1 MDGTRRS
8 FLWRGALALPML
20 LARPAEAS
28 ARIDV
33 RERGAR
39 GDGRTPDTRAIQAA
53 IDAAA
58 PAGALV
64 DVPPGD
70 YVCGTLRLRN
80 RTTIRL
86 AAGATLIAS
95 PDDADFDRPVAKGRE
110 TFADEETSDHRFAL
124 LQGQGI
130 SRVRIVGPGRIDG
143 NRTSRSG
150 PKPIA
155 LRECAEVEIRDLTIA
170 NAGNYAIGLLGC
182 EGVGIQG
189 VTILNGYADGIDPDC
204 CRNVRISRC
213 HVESR
218 DDALCLKTSFAL
230 GVRRATENVRIW
242 GCRLSTLHNAIKLG
256 TESTGDFRNI
266 AISDCVI
273 TGRRHAWKGDLTSGI
288 SLQSVDGG
296 TLERVAVWNVRMAN
310 VRAPI
315 FVRLAR
321 RGRGQRIP
329 TPGALRDVSIWDVVA
344 SGARIA
350 SSVTG
355 IPDRAVERLSLRRI
369 RVRAAGGGEVVPG
382 SLNIP
387 EMERRYPDATMFHDL
402 PAVGLYGR
410 HVVGLTVE
418 DVDVTVDQPDARP
431 ALVFD
436 DVRDLRVRALRAE
449 SPAAGGPMVWLHAV
463 RGAQLRDLRPD
474 AGGKTVARVSGAE
487 TAKLRVARRA
497 ADHVVQVDA
506 DVRAA
511 ALEVDGRAIATAGGS
526 RP

>member
-1 MDGTRRS
+1 VDVRQ
-8 FLWRGALALPML
+8 RGAK
-20 LARPAEAS
+20 
-28 ARIDV
+28 
-33 RERGAR
+33 
-39 GDGRTPDTRAIQAA
+39 GDGRTPDTLAIQAA

-58 PAGALV
+58 PAGAIV
-64 DVPPGD
+64 HFPPGD
-70 YVCGTLRLRN
+70 YLSGTLHLRA
-80 RTTIRL
+80 RTTLRL

-95 PDDADFDRPVAKGRE
+95 RDDSVFDRPAANRRE
-110 TFADEETSDHRFAL
+110 ALDDQETSDHRFAL

-130 SRVRIVGPGRIDG
+130 SRVRILGPGRIDG
-143 NRTSRSG
+143 NRTGRSG

-155 LRECAEVEIRDLTIA
+155 LRECTEVEIRDLTIA

-182 EGVGIQG
+182 DGVGIQD

-213 HVESR
+213 QVESR
-218 DDALCLKTSFAL
+218 DDALCLKASLAL
-230 GVRRATENVRIW
+230 GVRRATENVRVS

-256 TESTGDFRNI
+256 TESAGDFRNI

-273 TGRRHAWKGDLTSGI
+273 TGRRHSWKGDLTSGI

-296 TLERVAVWNVRMAN
+296 TLERVAIWNIRMAN

-321 RGRGQRIP
+321 RGRGQRVP

-344 SGARIA
+344 SGALTA
-350 SSVTG
+350 SSITG
-355 IPDRAVERLSLRRI
+355 VPDRAVERISLRRI
-369 RVRAAGGGEVVPG
+369 RVSAAGGGDERLV
-382 SLNIP
+382 SLPVP

-402 PAVGLYGR
+402 PAFGLYGR

-418 DVDVTVDQPDARP
+418 DVDLTLDQPDARP
-431 ALVFD
+431 ALVLD
-436 DVRDLRVRALRAE
+436 DVRDLRVRELRAA
-449 SPAAGGPMVWLHAV
+449 SPAEGGPMVWLHAV
-463 RGAQLRDLRPD
+463 RDAQLRDLRPS
-474 AGGKTVARVSGAE
+474 AGGKTVARVSGAGTE
-487 TAKLRVARRA
+487 KLRLARRA
-497 ADHVVQVDA
+497 VDQVVQVDR

-511 ALEVDGRAIATAGGS
+511 ALEVDGRALAAASRS

>member
-1 MDGTRRS
+1 MDGSRRA
-8 FLWRGALALPML
+8 FLWRGALAIPVL
-20 LARPAEAS
+20 LSRPAISAAAS
-28 ARIDV
+28 TVDV

-39 GDGRTPDTRAIQAA
+39 GDGRTLDTRAIQAA

-58 PAGALV
+58 PAGAVV

-70 YVCGTLRLRN
+70 YVCGTLRLRD

-95 PDDADFDRPVAKGRE
+95 PDDADFDRPAASRRE

-155 LRECAEVEIRDLTIA
+155 LRECAEVEIRDLSIA

-182 EGVGIQG
+182 AGVGIQG
-189 VTILNGYADGIDPDC
+189 VTIRNGYSDGIDADC

-213 HVESR
+213 QVESR
-218 DDALCLKTSFAL
+218 DDALCLKASFAL
-230 GVRRATENVRIW
+230 GARRATENVRIS

-273 TGRRHAWKGDLTSGI
+273 TGRRHSWKGDLTSGV

-296 TLERVAVWNVRMAN
+296 TLEHVAIWNIRMAN

-321 RGRGQRIP
+321 RGRGQRVP

-344 SGARIA
+344 SGALLA
-350 SSVTG
+350 SSITG
-355 IPDRAVERLSLRRI
+355 IPDRSVERISLRRI
-369 RVRAAGGGEVVPG
+369 RVSGAGGGAPRLV
-382 SLNIP
+382 SLDIP
-387 EMERRYPDATMFHDL
+387 EMERRYPDATMFSDL
-402 PAVGLYGR
+402 PAAGLYAR

-418 DVDVTVDQPDARP
+418 EMDVTLDRPDARP
-431 ALVFD
+431 AVVLD
-436 DVRDLRVRALRAE
+436 DVRDVRVRALQAPGPAE
-449 SPAAGGPMVWLHAV
+449 GGPMVWLHAV
-463 RGAQLRDLRPD
+463 RDAQLRDLRPR
-474 AGGKTVARVSGAE
+474 AGGQTVARVSGRSTE
-487 TAKLRVARRA
+487 RTRVVRRGV
-497 ADHVVQVDA
+497 DQVVLVDA
-506 DVRAA
+506 DVRSAA
-511 ALEVDGRAIATAGGS
+511 VQVEGRTEVR
-526 RP
+526 